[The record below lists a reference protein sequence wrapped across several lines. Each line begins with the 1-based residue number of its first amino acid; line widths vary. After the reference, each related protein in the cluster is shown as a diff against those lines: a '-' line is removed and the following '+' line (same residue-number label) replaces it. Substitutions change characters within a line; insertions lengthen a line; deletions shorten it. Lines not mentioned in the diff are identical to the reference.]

1 VKARAAARM
10 VATLAASLGALWL
23 AACAGSLPSIPDTPD
38 AVMAKADALF
48 ARDSYFQSAEVYR
61 AFLERY
67 PGHDRSD
74 VAQFRLAESYFR
86 DGEYELAAV
95 EYQILLAN
103 YGYSDHAPEALFRI
117 GVCFWEQSPKASR
130 DQQKSYDALAKF
142 EQFIQTF
149 PDHPLVT
156 EARDYVRRVH
166 RRLAEK
172 TMMALRWYYKR
183 GKFQAALIYCD
194 KIIENYPDNEYAVE
208 AMYLKGEMLLAFG
221 EVEQAAQLFARVMA
235 WPEDLRVKAYAE
247 EKLKEI
253 RER

>member
-1 VKARAAARM
+1 MLGLARM
-10 VATLAASLGALWL
+10 ARMLVAPISAFAL

-38 AVMAKADALF
+38 AVMAKADALY
-48 ARDSYFQSAEVYR
+48 AKGSYFQSAELYR

-74 VAQFRLAESYFR
+74 VAQFRLAESYFQ
-86 DGEYELAAV
+86 DHEYELAAV

-117 GVCFWEQSPKASR
+117 GVCFWEQAPKAAR

-149 PDHPLVT
+149 PDHPLVP
-156 EARDYVRRVH
+156 EAQDYVRRVK

-172 TMMALRWYYKR
+172 AMMALRWYYKR
-183 GKFQAALIYCD
+183 GKYQAALIYCD
-194 KIIENYPDNEYAVE
+194 KIIENYPDNEFAAE
-208 AMYLKGEMLLAFG
+208 ALYVKGEILFAFG
-221 EVEQAAQLFARVMA
+221 EVDEAAQLFSRVMA
-235 WPEDLRVKAYAE
+235 FPEDLRVKAYAE

>member
-1 VKARAAARM
+1 MGRVVARIA
-10 VATLAASLGALWL
+10 ATLAAAL
-23 AACAGSLPSIPDTPD
+23 AAAWLTGCAGSLPSIPDTPA

-48 ARDSYFQSAEVYR
+48 DRESYFQASELYR

-67 PGHDRSD
+67 PGDDRSD
-74 VAQFRLAESYFR
+74 AAQFRLAESYFR
-86 DGEYELAAV
+86 DGEYELASV

-103 YGYSDHAPEALFRI
+103 YGYSSHAPEALYRI
-117 GVCFWEQSPKASR
+117 GVCFWEQAPKAVR

-149 PDHPLVT
+149 PEHPLVP
-156 EARDYVRRVH
+156 EAQDYVRRVH

-172 TMMALRWYYKR
+172 AMIALRWYYKR
-183 GKFQAALIYCD
+183 GRFQATLIYCD
-194 KIIENYPDNEYAVE
+194 KIIDSYPDNEFYVE
-208 AMYLKGEMLLAFG
+208 ALYLKGTILFAFG
-221 EVEQAAQLFARVMA
+221 EVDEAVQLFSRVMA

-247 EKLKEI
+247 EKLKEA